1 MVDGPARRLGHR
13 LRYPRTVRLRAGNEI
28 VPTDSFRRGVP
39 DECCA
44 PKALDFF
51 TTGLPWGIAV
61 TVIVV
66 AAVLGIAVL
75 LVRRLLVRRALA
87 HRVEYDWLP
96 TNSFDPSAED
106 VSRFAAQLTRTRP
119 AESRLRPRRGASVR
133 LSMRTDPSGRLLLRI
148 GGPVN
153 AGSVLRHQSYPQV
166 ESRGPDRE
174 QRTPPE

>member
-1 MVDGPARRLGHR
+1 MTTSGWWM
-13 LRYPRTVRLRAGNEI
+13 
-28 VPTDSFRRGVP
+28 RGLVAAP

-51 TTGLPWGIAV
+51 TTGLPWEIAV
-61 TVIVV
+61 TVTVV

-75 LVRRLLVRRALA
+75 LTRRLLIRRALA

-96 TNSFDPSAED
+96 TTSFDPSTED

-166 ESRGPDRE
+166 ELREPGRE
-174 QRTPPE
+174 QGTPSE